1 MPLYRKC
8 QLINRKNERMGE
20 GSVLPL
26 EKVIIDQ
33 GSPSDAATP
42 GGRSRGTGD
51 SPARGICLRSLVGF
65 QGKKVPDGGQNW
77 GSCFS
82 PVLRLGIG
90 DRPHAAP
97 PDVMG
102 CTSSLCSVL
111 EEKT

>member
-1 MPLYRKC
+1 MLMISLYDALHFLKSLRVYSDTPERQAGGAGGVPLYRKC

-51 SPARGICLRSLVGF
+51 SPAQGICLQITCWFSGEE
-65 QGKKVPDGGQNW
+65 DSGQ
-77 GSCFS
+77 
-82 PVLRLGIG
+82 RTELG
-90 DRPHAAP
+90 
-97 PDVMG
+97 
-102 CTSSLCSVL
+102 LL
-111 EEKT
+111 L

>member
-42 GGRSRGTGD
+42 GGRSGGTGD
-51 SPARGICLRSLVGF
+51 SPAQGISLQITCWFSGEE
-65 QGKKVPDGGQNW
+65 GSGQRTELGLLLQPCAQAQYW
-77 GSCFS
+77 G
-82 PVLRLGIG
+82 P
-90 DRPHAAP
+90 PHAAP
-97 PDVMG
+97 P
-102 CTSSLCSVL
+102 
-111 EEKT
+111 E